1 MGAALTAPLIGAFA
15 NGADAAVAAGDMAP
29 LPHDPDTHARPD
41 EARVKHVSLDLMA
54 NFELKKL
61 SGTATLEIATAPGA
75 REIVL
80 DVFGLNIHSVKSD
93 AGADLTY
100 VVGSVDPNLGAP
112 MTITLTPGL
121 RRIVIA
127 YETGPNATALQWLS
141 PAQTASRRPY
151 LFTQGESIYTRTW
164 IPTQDS
170 PGIRQTYDARIVVRG
185 DLVAVMSAERLTP
198 HGVPISPVCPKG
210 CIVTDPLQRAF
221 RFRMVHPIPCY
232 LFALAIGELEF
243 RSTGPRTGVWSEPS
257 VVDAAARE
265 FVDMDKMLRTAEA
278 LYGPY
283 RWGRYDVL
291 VLPPSFPFGGMENP
305 TLTFATPTILAGDR
319 SLVNVITHE
328 LAHSWSGNLVTNG
341 VWADSWLNEGF
352 TTYIE
357 GRISEALYGKEQVA
371 MADSLAWAQ
380 IQTALRTLPPDA
392 TRLHQLANV
401 GPEDS
406 SSAINYS
413 KGALFLR
420 TIEGVIGRRA
430 IDTYLRSYFD
440 RHAFQP
446 MTTEGFLADFR
457 AHVVRGNAALETR
470 LQLNEWAYEPGL
482 ASNAVEPHAAA
493 FDRVAEA
500 VTAFNAGGPASALPW
515 TNWGTYERQRFLQ
528 TLPRPTPGARLAE
541 LDSTLNLS
549 ATGNDE
555 VLFDWLI
562 LCIRSSYD
570 AVSPTIEAFLTRQG
584 RAKYVQPVYR
594 ALMRQPPWG
603 PPLAHRV
610 YARARPGYHPLVTS
624 GLDAI
629 VGAPG

>member
-1 MGAALTAPLIGAFA
+1 VGA
-15 NGADAAVAAGDMAP
+15 
-29 LPHDPDTHARPD
+29 
-41 EARVKHVSLDLMA
+41 
-54 NFELKKL
+54 
-61 SGTATLEIATAPGA
+61 
-75 REIVL
+75 
-80 DVFGLNIHSVKSD
+80 
-93 AGADLTY
+93 
-100 VVGSVDPNLGAP
+100 VDPNLGAP

-121 RRIVIA
+121 RRIVIE
-127 YETGPNATALQWLS
+127 YETGPDATALQWLS
-141 PAQTASRRPY
+141 PAQTASGKPY

-170 PGIRQTYDARIVVRG
+170 PGIRQTYDARISVPMG
-185 DLVAVMSAERLTP
+185 LSAVMSAERLTP
-198 HGVPISPVCPKG
+198 AGVPFDG
-210 CIVTDPLQRAF
+210 QTIVNGPPYHTF
-221 RFRMVHPIPCY
+221 HFRMTHPIPCY
-232 LFALAIGELEF
+232 LFALAVGELEF

-257 VVDAAARE
+257 VVDAAAAE

-420 TIEGVIGRRA
+420 TIEGVIGRQA
-430 IDTYLRSYFD
+430 IDAYLRSYFD

-470 LQLNEWAYEPGL
+470 LQLNAWAYDPGL
-482 ASNAVEPHAAA
+482 PSNAVEPHAAA
-493 FDRVAEA
+493 FDRVAEQ
-500 VTAFNAGGPASALPW
+500 VTAFNAGGAASALPW
-515 TNWGTYERQRFLQ
+515 ANWGTYERQRFLQ
-528 TLPRPTPGARLAE
+528 TLPRPTPAARLDE
-541 LDSTLNLS
+541 LDHTLHLS
-549 ATGNDE
+549 ALGNDE

-562 LCIRSSYD
+562 LCIRSNYET
-570 AVSPTIEAFLTRQG
+570 ASPAIETFVTRQG
-584 RAKYVQPVYR
+584 RAKYVVPVYR
-594 ALMRQPPWG
+594 ALMRQPAWG
-603 PPLAHRV
+603 PLLAHSI
-610 YARARPGYHPLVTS
+610 YARARPGYHPLVS
-624 GLDAI
+624 GLLDPLM
-629 VGAPG
+629 GAPT